1 MTNIELNKG
10 SDDKLH
16 LRVGSEYAVGASVT
30 SIQSVGDDLVAVV
43 TIPLKHVRLG
53 SVGNVIPFVRPEAA

>member
-16 LRVGSEYAVGASVT
+16 LRVGSEYAVGAEFSGMQV
-30 SIQSVGDDLVAVV
+30 VGGEVIAVFS
-43 TIPLKHVRLG
+43 IPLKHIRLG
-53 SVGNVIPFVRPEAA
+53 SVGNVIPFVRPVA